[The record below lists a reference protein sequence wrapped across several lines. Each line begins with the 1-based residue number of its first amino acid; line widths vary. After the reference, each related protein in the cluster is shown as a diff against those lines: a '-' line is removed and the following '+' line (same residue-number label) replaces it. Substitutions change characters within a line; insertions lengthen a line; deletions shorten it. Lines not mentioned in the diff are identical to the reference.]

1 MQSFTD
7 FLVAVITLCLFT
19 QEDLMRFLFNAFDV
33 DDSGAIDE
41 VGHSLIAGEILSV
54 VVSNLKLSVV
64 LFMQTEFR
72 AMLITMSSDDTPF
85 PGTFRKLLEAADA

>member
-1 MQSFTD
+1 
-7 FLVAVITLCLFT
+7 
-19 QEDLMRFLFNAFDV
+19 MRFLFNAFDV

-72 AMLITMSSDDTPF
+72 AMLTTMSSDDTPF